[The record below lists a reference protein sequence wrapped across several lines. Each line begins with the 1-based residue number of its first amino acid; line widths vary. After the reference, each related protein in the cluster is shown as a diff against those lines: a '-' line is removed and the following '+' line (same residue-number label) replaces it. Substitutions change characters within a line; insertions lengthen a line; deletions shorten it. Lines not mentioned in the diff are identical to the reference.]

1 MTTADTI
8 QHTQSQVRH
17 AKPGTSRRAR
27 RSPFAAILT
36 TAAAACL
43 ALASHAVAALQPGQ
57 VIPTRPHRRPTKC
70 AHRRN
75 RHHRH
80 RADHRERA
88 VVVEF
93 GRITQVGPASDVS
106 IPYDATEYDVEG
118 MFVFPGMIDP
128 HSSSGLDVPNE
139 NVDVAPFLDVYDA
152 IDPSQLFFE
161 NSLRDGVTSVH
172 IMQGNNTVIGGLSR
186 VVRPIGLSVDE
197 MTVRPGVALKMST
210 TPKGGFDRMRQLA
223 TLRNAFIEL
232 DNSLERLAETV
243 YERSRKDRNLPVD
256 VVPAEARKRGRDLIK
271 EADYEDSQ
279 RNLVRLRRG
288 DLSAWI
294 YCGRATDVA
303 PALAIAE
310 AQGFLERTVLVI
322 ATDAYKASHEI
333 AAAGRPVVLTGGL
346 FHRETDPITGQL
358 RETFVPGILRDAGIT
373 FAVEP
378 SRGASFAE
386 RYPNYL
392 AAVMTRHGIPRAD
405 ALRAITINPA
415 EILGMADQI
424 GSIDTGK
431 RGNLVVLG
439 GDPLDFNSW
448 VELVFIDGILA
459 YDRRQDHRLQRLL
472 ELDPLPEPTPQ
483 PQTPQPQ
490 QQQRQQQRRRP
501 QQFARHKQQQHSN
514 GNTNG
519 NANGGTT
526 GDHPSPLV
534 HNMRTTTWSAAVP
547 LAIAAMLA
555 LLFTTPEPP
564 PPLPL
569 PPPSHTQRSL
579 TTPTSRARPSSF
591 AQQQSTPATGN
602 PSATPCS
609 SSAPDA
615 SITSATGTL
624 PAYRP
629 ARESSSSQLA
639 SSRPESSPRPAPS
652 LAAQQQTN
660 PWPPRSAP

>member
-8 QHTQSQVRH
+8 QHTQSHVRH
-17 AKPGTSRRAR
+17 TKPGTSRRAR

-43 ALASHAVAALQPGQ
+43 ALASHATAALQPGQ
-57 VIPTRPHRRPTKC
+57 VIPTRPAPPPDKIALTG
-70 AHRRN
+70 ATVITVTGQTIEN
-75 RHHRH
+75 G
-80 RADHRERA
+80 A

-93 GRITQVGPASDVS
+93 GRITQVGPASEIR

-223 TLRNAFIEL
+223 TLRNAFVEL

-271 EADYEDSQ
+271 EADYDDSQ

-322 ATDAYKASHEI
+322 ATDAYKAAHEI

-472 ELDPLPEPTPQ
+472 ELDPLPEPTQQ
-483 PQTPQPQ
+483 PQTPTSSNNNNGNNSNDAAPNSS
-490 QQQRQQQRRRP
+490 P
-501 QQFARHKQQQHSN
+501 DTNSN
-514 GNTNG
+514 GNNNTNG
-519 NANGGTT
+519 NANGGNN
-526 GDHPSPLV
+526 G
-534 HNMRTTTWSAAVP
+534 
-547 LAIAAMLA
+547 
-555 LLFTTPEPP
+555 
-564 PPLPL
+564 
-569 PPPSHTQRSL
+569 
-579 TTPTSRARPSSF
+579 
-591 AQQQSTPATGN
+591 
-602 PSATPCS
+602 
-609 SSAPDA
+609 
-615 SITSATGTL
+615 
-624 PAYRP
+624 
-629 ARESSSSQLA
+629 
-639 SSRPESSPRPAPS
+639 
-652 LAAQQQTN
+652 
-660 PWPPRSAP
+660 